1 MKLRDYQQ
9 AAVDAVFSCWDR
21 APAGASPLIVMPTG
35 SGKSP
40 TLGELVRVLVED
52 YACRVVVATHRRELI
67 FQDYKAIRSIYPQ
80 AQIGIVSAGIGKK
93 EYGHPVTIG
102 GIQTMINKPDLLGRV
117 DVLIVDEAHLISP
130 VDGTSYQT
138 LIKTLRGKN
147 PDMRLVG
154 LTATPFR
161 LGQGYLTEGEEALFT
176 SIAYS
181 VDVKKLIVDGWL
193 SNVVTGYATATID
206 LKGVGTRM
214 GEFAANDLEL
224 ASDVDKINDAVA
236 GDIKKALDGGR
247 TSALVFGTSVAHA
260 RRLANATRMQGIST
274 ETITGETPPGERDV
288 IIAAFKSRKLNCITS
303 CDVLTTGFDA
313 PVVDVIA
320 LVRPTMSPSLYVQMV
335 GRGMRTADN
344 KTDCLLLDYGGNIA
358 RHGPIDNVRVRPRP
372 PGEGDA
378 PVKICPECCACCA
391 ASARVCDHCGF
402 AFPDVIRKANKE
414 ASVLPALSVS
424 VVLPKQE
431 PKPKP
436 KPEPQIHVV
445 GRVEWHKHN
454 KRNAPEGTP
463 STLRIDYWPVAE
475 YAAAPCAREWIC
487 LDHQEGSF
495 PWDKAFAWW
504 HQHVDAPFPDSVDAA
519 IVALNDGCMR
529 PVKRVTTL
537 VVKDF
542 DTVIHIEHG
551 PAREPGDDNDDGPPS
566 CVSCHRQP
574 EADCEVVYKI
584 DSQGRKLF
592 YQRCPL
598 CQQRFTLWLPHSDH
612 LEANAVDENAF
623 NDQEDLPW

>member
-9 AAVDAVFSCWDR
+9 AAVDAVFAYWGR
-21 APAGASPLIVMPTG
+21 APAGSSPLIVMPTG

-40 TLGELVRVLVED
+40 TLGEIVRLLVED
-52 YACRVVVATHRRELI
+52 YGCRVVVATHRRELI
-67 FQDYKAIRSIYPQ
+67 MQDTKAVRSVYPQ
-80 AQIGIVSAGIGKK
+80 AQIGIVSASVGRK
-93 EYGHPVTIG
+93 EWGHPITIG
-102 GIQTMINKPDLLGRV
+102 GIQTMINKPLALGHV

-130 VDGTSYQT
+130 IDGTSYQS
-138 LIKTLRGKN
+138 LIKSLRERN

-161 LGQGYLTEGEEALFT
+161 LGQGYLTEGAEALFT

-193 SNVVTGYATATID
+193 SNVITGYATASID

-224 ASDVDKINDAVA
+224 ASDVDKINGAVA
-236 GDIKKALDGGR
+236 IDIKTALDSGR

-260 RRLANATRMQGIST
+260 KRIANATRMLGIST
-274 ETITGETPPGERDV
+274 EVIVGETPPGERDV
-288 IIAAFKSRKLNCITS
+288 IIAGFKARRVQCIAS

-335 GRGMRTADN
+335 GRGMRTTEG
-344 KTDCLLLDYGGNIA
+344 KPDCLLLDYGGNIA
-358 RHGPIDNVRVRPRP
+358 RHGPIDEVKVRARPA
-372 PGEGDA
+372 GDGDA
-378 PVKICPECCACCA
+378 PVKLCPDCFACCA
-391 ASARVCDHCGF
+391 ASARVCDHCGY
-402 AFPDVIRKANKE
+402 AFPDVVRKANKD
-414 ASVLPALSVS
+414 ASALPALSVPI
-424 VVLPKQE
+424 PKA
-431 PKPKP
+431 
-436 KPEPQIHVV
+436 EPQTHVV

-463 STLRIDYWPVAE
+463 STLRIDYFPVGE
-475 YAAAPCAREWIC
+475 YAASPCAREWIC

-495 PWDKAFAWW
+495 PWDKAFSWW
-504 HQHVDAPFPDSVDAA
+504 HQHVDAPVPDSVDAA
-519 IVALNDGCMR
+519 IVLLNDGCMR
-529 PVKRVTTL
+529 PVKTVTTL

-551 PAREPGDDNDDGPPS
+551 PVREPGDDVDDDLKEPA
-566 CVSCHRQP
+566 CVSCHRQT
-574 EADCEVVYKI
+574 EQDCEVVYKI

-592 YQRCPL
+592 YERCPH
-598 CQQRFTLWLPHSDH
+598 CRQRFTLWLPHSDH
-612 LEANAVDENAF
+612 LEATAVDENAF

>member
-9 AAVDAVFSCWDR
+9 TAVDAVFAYWGR
-21 APAGASPLIVMPTG
+21 APAGSSPLIVMPTG

-40 TLGELVRVLVED
+40 TLGEIVRSLVED
-52 YACRVVVATHRRELI
+52 YSCRVVVATHRRELI
-67 FQDYKAIRSIYPQ
+67 MQDYRAIRSIYLH
-80 AQIGIVSAGIGKK
+80 AQIGIVSAGIGRK
-93 EYGHPVTIG
+93 EYGLPVTIG
-102 GIQTMINKPDLLGRV
+102 GIQTMINQPLALGHV

-130 VDGTSYQT
+130 IDGTSYQA
-138 LIKTLRGKN
+138 LIKSLRERN

-161 LGQGYLTEGEEALFT
+161 LGQGYLTEGAEALFT

-193 SNVVTGYATATID
+193 SNVITGYATASID

-236 GDIKKALDGGR
+236 ADIKTALDSGR

-260 RRLANATRMQGIST
+260 KRIANATRMLGIST
-274 ETITGETPPGERDV
+274 EVIVGETPPGERDV
-288 IIAAFKSRKLNCITS
+288 IIAAFKARKVQCIAS

-335 GRGMRTADN
+335 GRGMRTTEGKA
-344 KTDCLLLDYGGNIA
+344 DCLLLDYGGNIA

-372 PGEGDA
+372 AGDGDA
-378 PVKICPECCACCA
+378 PVKLCPECCACCA
-391 ASARVCDHCGF
+391 ASARVCDHCGYV
-402 AFPDVIRKANKE
+402 FPDVVRKANKD
-414 ASVLPALSVS
+414 ASTLPALSVS
-424 VVLPKQE
+424 VPIPTPKQE

-436 KPEPQIHVV
+436 KAEPQIHVV
-445 GRVEWHKHN
+445 GRVEWHKHH

-463 STLRIDYWPVAE
+463 STLRIDYFPVGE
-475 YAAAPCAREWIC
+475 YAAGPCAREWIC
-487 LDHQEGSF
+487 LNHQEGSF
-495 PWDKAFAWW
+495 PWDKAFSWW
-504 HQHVDAPFPDSVDAA
+504 HQHVDATFPDSVDTA
-519 IVALNDGCMR
+519 IVALNGGCMR
-529 PVKRVTTL
+529 PVKTVTTL

-542 DTVIHIEHG
+542 DTVTFIEHG
-551 PAREPGDDNDDGPPS
+551 PVREFGSDDIPQ

-574 EADCEVVYKI
+574 DGDCEVVYKI

-592 YQRCPL
+592 YERCPH
-598 CQQRFTLWLPHSDH
+598 CRQRFTLWLPHSDH
-612 LEANAVDENAF
+612 LEATAVDENAF
-623 NDQEDLPW
+623 SDQEDLPW